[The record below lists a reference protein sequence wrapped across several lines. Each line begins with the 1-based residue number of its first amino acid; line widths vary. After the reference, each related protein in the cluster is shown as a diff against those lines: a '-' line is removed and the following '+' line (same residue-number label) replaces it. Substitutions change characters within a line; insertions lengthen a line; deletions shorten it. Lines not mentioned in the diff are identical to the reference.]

1 MQRLLRAFGRGS
13 LAGLALLGA
22 AAAALQAAQPALSG
36 LQGAWLE
43 QSLPCGDVFT
53 SSGKGSSGKSLA
65 FKRPASMFAPAFI
78 ISGNRISTPFASCR
92 IVGVKPAGARQ
103 ALTLGCT
110 TAIASEEVRALVS
123 LADDGTLLRYLND
136 NDTTG
141 SRYQRCTPKDASG
154 SSTSR

>member
-1 MQRLLRAFGRGS
+1 MGDLMQRLLRAFGRGS

-22 AAAALQAAQPALSG
+22 TAAALPAQPALSAM
-36 LQGAWLE
+36 QGAWLE

-53 SSGKGSSGKSLA
+53 STGKGLA
-65 FKRPASMFAPAFI
+65 FKKPASMFVPAFI

-92 IVGVKPAGARQ
+92 IVAVKPAGARQ

-110 TAIASEEVRALVS
+110 TAIASENVSALVS

-154 SSTSR
+154 NSTSR